1 MPSAARSAQKILC
14 ASFFLSAAS
23 SVEWPMM
30 NSAVLMNSEP
40 KHYLTAC
47 PLSFRWTRA
56 ACPELVERVAHFRP
70 DRAAPSSFSRVM
82 KQILLCVTAM
92 VAEVLLCERP
102 KTCRVQSSRSRK
114 ILFPQHPLDP
124 DVDREGA

>member
-30 NSAVLMNSEP
+30 NSAVVMDSEP

-47 PLSFRWTRA
+47 PLSFRRTRA
-56 ACPELVERVAHFRP
+56 ACPELAERVAHFRP
-70 DRAAPSSFSRVM
+70 RQSGALQFFARDETDIAVRNRHG
-82 KQILLCVTAM
+82 
-92 VAEVLLCERP
+92 
-102 KTCRVQSSRSRK
+102 CRST
-114 ILFPQHPLDP
+114 PL
-124 DVDREGA
+124 